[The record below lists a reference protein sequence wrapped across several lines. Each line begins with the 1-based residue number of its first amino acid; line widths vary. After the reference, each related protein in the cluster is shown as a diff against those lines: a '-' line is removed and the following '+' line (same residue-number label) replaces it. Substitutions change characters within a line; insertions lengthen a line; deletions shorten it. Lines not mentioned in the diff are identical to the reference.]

1 MGRPEPVPLAAV
13 PSDPLSP
20 LRDGDFGAWLR
31 LRRRV
36 GSLGEIACVSRSMAR
51 DARGRKDDAGISVL
65 IARSRK
71 DRRKMKVSRLGWK
84 VEEVE
89 DVSIDERSVDFDES
103 RWKMIRKSGANQL
116 RRLD

>member
-20 LRDGDFGAWLR
+20 LR
-31 LRRRV
+31 
-36 GSLGEIACVSRSMAR
+36 E
-51 DARGRKDDAGISVL
+51 
-65 IARSRK
+65 K